1 MELFGIMRAM
11 TKIMREAIE
20 ALVGHRRV
28 TVNDSP
34 PLGRPLRRQR
44 SGEPCASHDR
54 RICIVGQ

>member
-1 MELFGIMRAM
+1 M
-11 TKIMREAIE
+11 TKIMREAIK

-34 PLGRPLRRQR
+34 PLGRLLRRQR